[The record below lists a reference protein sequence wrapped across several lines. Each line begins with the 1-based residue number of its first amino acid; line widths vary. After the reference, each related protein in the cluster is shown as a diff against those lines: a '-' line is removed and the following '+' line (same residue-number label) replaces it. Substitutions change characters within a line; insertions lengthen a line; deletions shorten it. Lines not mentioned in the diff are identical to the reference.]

1 MSKSV
6 KHLVMLALF
15 TTMALTIFVV
25 EAQIPVPVPIPGV
38 KLGLANVIT
47 LIVLV
52 VYRPR
57 DAFAVLVLR
66 ILLGSIFTGTPVS
79 LLYSLTGGIL
89 CFLGMALLCKLL
101 QKKHLWFISIV
112 GAVLHHVGQI
122 LAAIAVMQ
130 ELSTQETYELLLLA
144 ASLPQVSVWQS
155 VYDGSRL
162 HDVYAGI
169 AAVVTDHLLPLVKRG
184 VRSDGKIVES
194 VYREVMGAE
203 IFPEKLSKGLGKEY
217 VLCSNYFKVHTGC
230 RFIHPFAD
238 ALKEEL
244 TQGLSRDQVEGIDVF
259 TYKKAAQIGDE
270 CVPNDLAAKFST
282 PVSLAV
288 LLEKGSLSPD
298 SIKNCEKDDA
308 ITRWAGKIHLH
319 EDTSYNELLPE

>member
-112 GAVLHHVGQI
+112 GAVLHNVGQI
-122 LAAIAVMQ
+122 LAAIAAM
-130 ELSTQETYELLLLA
+130 
-144 ASLPQVSVWQS
+144 QS
-155 VYDGSRL
+155 VQVIAYFPFL
-162 HDVYAGI
+162 LVAGCI
-169 AAVVTDHLLPLVKRG
+169 TGFFTGTAADRVIHFLPK
-184 VRSDGKIVES
+184 S
-194 VYREVMGAE
+194 
-203 IFPEKLSKGLGKEY
+203 IFPKPAEKPAKNGKH
-217 VLCSNYFKVHTGC
+217 S
-230 RFIHPFAD
+230 
-238 ALKEEL
+238 
-244 TQGLSRDQVEGIDVF
+244 
-259 TYKKAAQIGDE
+259 
-270 CVPNDLAAKFST
+270 
-282 PVSLAV
+282 
-288 LLEKGSLSPD
+288 
-298 SIKNCEKDDA
+298 
-308 ITRWAGKIHLH
+308 
-319 EDTSYNELLPE
+319 

>member
-112 GAVLHHVGQI
+112 VGQI
-122 LAAIAVMQ
+122 LAAIAAM
-130 ELSTQETYELLLLA
+130 
-144 ASLPQVSVWQS
+144 QS
-155 VYDGSRL
+155 VQVIAYFPFLLVAGCITGFFT
-162 HDVYAGI
+162 GI
-169 AAVVTDHLLPLVKRG
+169 AADRVIHFLPK
-184 VRSDGKIVES
+184 S
-194 VYREVMGAE
+194 
-203 IFPEKLSKGLGKEY
+203 IFPKPAEKPAKNGK
-217 VLCSNYFKVHTGC
+217 
-230 RFIHPFAD
+230 
-238 ALKEEL
+238 
-244 TQGLSRDQVEGIDVF
+244 
-259 TYKKAAQIGDE
+259 
-270 CVPNDLAAKFST
+270 
-282 PVSLAV
+282 
-288 LLEKGSLSPD
+288 
-298 SIKNCEKDDA
+298 
-308 ITRWAGKIHLH
+308 HL
-319 EDTSYNELLPE
+319 

>member
-112 GAVLHHVGQI
+112 GAVLHN
-122 LAAIAVMQ
+122 LAAPEPDRAD
-130 ELSTQETYELLLLA
+130 A
-144 ASLPQVSVWQS
+144 ACGDKALIGRVA
-155 VYDGSRL
+155 R
-162 HDVYAGI
+162 
-169 AAVVTDHLLPLVKRG
+169 AA
-184 VRSDGKIVES
+184 E
-194 VYREVMGAE
+194 E
-203 IFPEKLSKGLGKEY
+203 IFGADDVVGLRIVDDDVG
-217 VLCSNYFKVHTGC
+217 VAACSDDALAGVETVELGGIFAQ
-230 RFIHPFAD
+230 RAAD
-238 ALKEEL
+238 AAEL
-244 TQGLSRDQVEGIDVF
+244 
-259 TYKKAAQIGDE
+259 
-270 CVPNDLAAKFST
+270 
-282 PVSLAV
+282 
-288 LLEKGSLSPD
+288 
-298 SIKNCEKDDA
+298 
-308 ITRWAGKIHLH
+308 
-319 EDTSYNELLPE
+319 

>member
-66 ILLGSIFTGTPVS
+66 ILLGSMFTGTPVS
-79 LLYSLTGGIL
+79 LLYSLTGGVF

-112 GAVLHHVGQI
+112 G
-122 LAAIAVMQ
+122 
-130 ELSTQETYELLLLA
+130 
-144 ASLPQVSVWQS
+144 
-155 VYDGSRL
+155 
-162 HDVYAGI
+162 
-169 AAVVTDHLLPLVKRG
+169 
-184 VRSDGKIVES
+184 
-194 VYREVMGAE
+194 
-203 IFPEKLSKGLGKEY
+203 
-217 VLCSNYFKVHTGC
+217 
-230 RFIHPFAD
+230 
-238 ALKEEL
+238 
-244 TQGLSRDQVEGIDVF
+244 
-259 TYKKAAQIGDE
+259 
-270 CVPNDLAAKFST
+270 
-282 PVSLAV
+282 
-288 LLEKGSLSPD
+288 
-298 SIKNCEKDDA
+298 KNV
-308 ITRWAGKIHLH
+308 
-319 EDTSYNELLPE
+319 